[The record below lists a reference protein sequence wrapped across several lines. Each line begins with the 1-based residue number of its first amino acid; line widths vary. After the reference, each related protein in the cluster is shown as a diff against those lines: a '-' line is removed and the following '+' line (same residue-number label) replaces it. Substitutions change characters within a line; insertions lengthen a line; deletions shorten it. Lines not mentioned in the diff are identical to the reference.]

1 MSKLPLEENAKE
13 WQQESMAERAD
24 ICIRF
29 LYTWGLL
36 TKAETVKARTRLDKC
51 KEQKQ

>member
-1 MSKLPLEENAKE
+1 MTKLPIEETAKE
-13 WQQESMAERAD
+13 WSQEPMIERAD

-36 TKAETVKARTRLDKC
+36 TKAETVKARSRLDKC
-51 KEQKQ
+51 KEPKQ